1 MRALIVE
8 DNFTN
13 RKILQR
19 FLKDISETDIAV
31 DGVEAVAAFKTALDE
46 KAPYDVIFLDIMMPN
61 KDGMEVLREI
71 RQYEQELGIMGLDG
85 VKVIMTSALE
95 GNHDIL
101 NAFKAGCEA
110 YIVKPYTRSDINSK
124 LAELGCLHEVS

>member
-19 FLKDISETDIAV
+19 FLKDISEVDIAV
-31 DGVEAVAAFKTALDE
+31 DGVEAVTAFKSAMDE
-46 KAPYDVIFLDIMMPN
+46 NTPYDVVFLDIMMPN

-71 RQYEQELGIMGLDG
+71 RDYEQQHGILGLDG
-85 VKVIMTSALE
+85 VKVIITSSLE
-95 GNHDIL
+95 GNYDIL

-110 YIVKPYTRSDINSK
+110 YIVKPYTRRDINSK
-124 LAELGCLHEVS
+124 LAELGCLHGVT

>member
-19 FLKDISETDIAV
+19 FLEDKFETDIAV
-31 DGVEAVAAFKTALDE
+31 DGLEAVAAFQEALSE
-46 KAPYDVIFLDIMMPN
+46 GKPYNVIFLDIMMPN
-61 KDGMEVLREI
+61 KDGMEVLRDI
-71 RQYEQELGIMGLDG
+71 REYEEKRGIMGLDG
-85 VKVIMTSALE
+85 VKIIMTSSLE

-110 YIVKPYTRSDINSK
+110 YIVKPYNKQQIEAR
-124 LAELGCLHEVS
+124 LAELGCDTVTV

>member
-31 DGVEAVAAFKTALDE
+31 DGLEAVTAFKSALDDDI
-46 KAPYDVIFLDIMMPN
+46 PYDVIFLDIMMPH
-61 KDGMEVLREI
+61 KDGMQVLREI
-71 RQYEQELGIMGLDG
+71 RQYEQEHGINGLDG

-110 YIVKPYTRSDINSK
+110 YIVKPYTRRDINMK
-124 LAELGCLHEVS
+124 LAELGCLQGVT